1 MHLLLLLELLVNE
14 LVLELL
20 EIFKL
25 GKWVVEYP
33 RLQELVTQSL
43 VGLAAHSVLV
53 DQGLKYLPN
62 VQLLQ
67 KTIAS
72 CQVYEKRA
80 DLEDFI
86 VEVVRY
92 VLGEGRNEGLEK
104 IEKLF
109 LNSFARVAQQERFDV
124 RKDHN

>member
-1 MHLLLLLELLVNE
+1 M
-14 LVLELL
+14 
-20 EIFKL
+20 
-25 GKWVVEYP
+25 VEYP